1 MEEFFKSLFKAEE
14 NTKKYIAT
22 SDADVALQSGNE
34 AQKEYDNAGK
44 LLKKIIALLKMDT
57 GEAEPVEP
65 AQASQAQPDTAQA
78 TQVQTE
84 NLKLTEEL
92 LDKLIKAVI
101 L

>member
-1 MEEFFKSLFKAEE
+1 
-14 NTKKYIAT
+14 
-22 SDADVALQSGNE
+22 
-34 AQKEYDNAGK
+34 
-44 LLKKIIALLKMDT
+44 MDT
-57 GEAEPVEP
+57 GGAAPAEP